1 MGYDKQYGAATQE
14 VVQRMTMNRVYG
26 WMTLALLVSA
36 VSAYVTATSPA
47 IMSLVF
53 GNKIGF
59 FALVIAE
66 LALVF
71 YLSARIQKLSF
82 SAASLLMGL
91 YSVLNGALL
100 SSIFYVYSMTVIQ
113 TAFLSTALTFGVMSA
128 YGYFTKSDLS
138 RLGSYLLMG
147 LIGLIIAS
155 VVNIFV
161 GGTVMSTI
169 ITYLGLV
176 IFIGLTAYDTQK
188 IKNTLALQDELGMQI
203 DVRKVGLMGALEL
216 YLDFVNMF
224 LYILRLLGNR
234 D

>member
-1 MGYDKQYGAATQE
+1 MGYERNYREATQE
-14 VVQRMTMNRVYG
+14 VTLRMTMNRVYG

-47 IMSLVF
+47 ILSVVF
-53 GNKIGF
+53 GSRWMLYGLI
-59 FALVIAE
+59 IAE

-71 YLSARIQKLSF
+71 FLSACIQRLSF
-82 SAASLLMGL
+82 LSASAMMGV
-91 YSVLNGALL
+91 YSVLNGVLL
-100 SSIFYVYSMTVIQ
+100 SSVFYAYDMAVIQ
-113 TAFLSTALTFGVMSA
+113 TAFLSSALTFGVMSA

-138 RLGSYLLMG
+138 RIGSYLTMG

-155 VVNIFV
+155 LVNMFV
-161 GGTVMSTI
+161 GGSVMSTI

-188 IKNTLALQDELGMQI
+188 IKHTLAMQDELGTQI
-203 DVRKVGLMGALEL
+203 DVRKVGLMGALML

-224 LYILRLLGNR
+224 LYILRLLGDR
-234 D
+234 K